1 MSRFLIIIEKGDRNY
16 SAYVPDL
23 PGCIATGR
31 TLEEV
36 KANMSQAI
44 KMHIQGMIED
54 HEPIPVSDTL
64 AEYVDVAIPNSA
76 A

>member
-1 MSRFLIIIEKGDRNY
+1 MSRFLIIIEKGNRNY

-36 KANMSQAI
+36 KANMRQAI

-64 AEYVDVAIPNSA
+64 AEYVDVPIPNSA